1 MQRPRSSTSTSS
13 TSSTGTSS
21 TGTGTGTGT
30 GTSSTAAGRDGSKDG
45 PKRGEQRSGRLR
57 EKESV
62 RGGGGGGGGGD
73 LARQRRKRATPHKG
87 IEGRGVAL
95 APPRGRWG
103 MMMMRDRQAG
113 LRNCLGGSW
122 RLAPRVRQGDWVGA
136 LAIQAHRSKLAGT
149 TLAAALGGG
158 RRHRELLVAMP
169 ELARSLLQPGV
180 QA

>member
-1 MQRPRSSTSTSS
+1 MQRPRSSTTSTSTTSS
-13 TSSTGTSS
+13 TTSTGT
-21 TGTGTGTGT
+21 
-30 GTSSTAAGRDGSKDG
+30 STAAGRDGSKDG
-45 PKRGEQRSGRLR
+45 PKRGEQRGGRLW
-57 EKESV
+57 EKGSV
-62 RGGGGGGGGGD
+62 SGGGGGGGD

-95 APPRGRWG
+95 TPPRGRWG

-122 RLAPRVRQGDWVGA
+122 RLAPRVRQGDRVGA

-169 ELARSLLQPGV
+169 ELARSLLKPGV